1 MTDATRP
8 APIITFENVSKIYRT
23 YSSPRHR
30 LMELVSGGRK
40 QFATETRALD
50 DVSFSLERGGRLGIV
65 GENGSGKSTLLK
77 VLAGVLTPT
86 SGQVHVAG
94 RISALLELGAG
105 FNPELTGEENIRQY
119 CLLQG
124 LNRDEIDEALP
135 RIVHFTEL
143 RDAIQHPVK
152 TYSSGMAVRLGFS
165 CAVYVKP
172 DILIVDEALSV
183 GDAYF
188 QNKCLHKIKSLL
200 DDGTT
205 FLYVTHA
212 ADAVRALCQT
222 GLWMEAGRVRLKGS
236 AVEVGAAYQRTVFDR
251 MVGNGLQGNTFRSPS
266 GGAAPVTDRSQRH
279 RLFEERVAPLR
290 TGSGEVSIVDIEL
303 LTPAGEETDTLPFD
317 SDVRVRVL
325 YRVNQALGLEL
336 AITLGVSDSNGL
348 QVMHFNSAS
357 EGLYVENGV
366 SDSLHCME
374 FAFHL
379 PLCPGEYGL
388 NAGVASFFTN
398 PSCKGQLIIQSLVDA
413 CVGGAR
419 FRIQYPQDGAGMNL
433 WGVVH
438 SAFSVGNGSTPAMP
452 PRRQRVPAGASGEG
466 RDYRIVQACAPGMT
480 PFDFAIHTGNDECI
494 SRDIDEQG
502 TWEPFETT
510 VFSRVLRPDDVVLD
524 LGANIGWFSV
534 IACKCLGEGGQVFSF
549 EPDPQNARLLR
560 INTALADVGNRVSI
574 FNAAVSDTEGRLPLY
589 KSESNR
595 GDHRLFADAEAREHV
610 EVAVTTLDRFFEN
623 ADRLPTVVKSDTQ
636 GSESRIL
643 QGAKALFDRGWRPLI
658 IAEFWPFGLTH
669 SGADP
674 LALWHTLEALGYRMY
689 EVAEYNP
696 VLVEASLERM
706 QARLTTD
713 LNPEGWFF
721 TNLLCIP
728 AGSDRLASVA
738 DLLEKTP

>member
-1 MTDATRP
+1 MSDAAKN
-8 APIITFENVSKIYRT
+8 APIITFQNVSKIYRT

-30 LMELVSGGRK
+30 LMELMSGGRK

-86 SGQVHVAG
+86 SGQVQVTG

-124 LNRDEIDEALP
+124 LSRHEIDEALP
-135 RIVHFTEL
+135 HIVHFTEL
-143 RDAIQHPVK
+143 RDAILHPVK

-212 ADAVRALCQT
+212 ADAVRALCQR
-222 GLWMEAGRVRLKGS
+222 GVWMDGGRIRMQGS
-236 AVEVGAAYQRTVFDR
+236 AVDVGAGYQRAVFDR
-251 MVGNGLQGNTFRSPS
+251 MVGNGLQS
-266 GGAAPVTDRSQRH
+266 GASRPTAALTGQATDHSQRH

-290 TGSGEVSIVDIEL
+290 TGSGEVSIVDVEL

-325 YRVNQALGLEL
+325 YRVNQPLGLDL
-336 AITLGVSDSNGL
+336 GITLGVSDSNGL
-348 QVMHFNSAS
+348 QIMHFNSAS
-357 EGLYVENGV
+357 EGLYVEKGV
-366 SDSLHCME
+366 SGSLHCIE

-388 NAGVASFFTN
+388 NAGVGSFYGNPASN
-398 PSCKGQLIIQSLVDA
+398 GQLIIQSVVDA
-413 CVGGAR
+413 CFGGSR
-419 FRIQYPQDGAGMNL
+419 FCIQHPQEGEGKNL

-438 SAFSVGNGSTPAMP
+438 SPFAVSNGSAPVSPP
-452 PRRQRVPAGASGEG
+452 PRHRVSTGSPGVV
-466 RDYRIVQACAPGMT
+466 RDYRIVQGCGPGMA

-510 VFSRVLRPDDVVLD
+510 VFSRLLQPDDIVLD

-534 IACKCLGEGGQVFSF
+534 IASKCLGEGGRVFSF

-574 FNAAVSDTEGRLPLY
+574 FNMAVSDAEGRLPLY

-595 GDHRLFADAEAREHV
+595 GDHRLFADAEARDFV
-610 EVAVTTLDRFFEN
+610 EVPVTTLDRFLEN
-623 ADRLPTVVKSDTQ
+623 TDRLPTLVKSDTQ

-643 QGAKALFDRGWRPLI
+643 RGAQRLFERGWRPI
-658 IAEFWPFGLTH
+658 ILAEFWPFGLTH

-674 LALWHTLEALGYRMY
+674 LALWHTLEGMGYTMY

-696 VLVEASLERM
+696 VLVKASLERM
-706 QARLTTD
+706 QARLATD

-728 AGSDRLASVA
+728 QGSDRLKRVA
-738 DLLEKTP
+738 DLIEKPV